1 MEENLRTNIPVP
13 LPDREAEATDNC
25 ESESTRTESIDSGIT
40 VGSSGDFL
48 SHNADASES
57 TGWTDEKHSLYLNH
71 LETSFVKQLH
81 RSAGLC
87 GWHSRTKIWGPFSSY
102 GTRPRT
108 HNSADQY
115 TVLQDGCWQ
124 KVNFGENGP
133 LLDQRSD
140 SYTGL
145 DNQWIHHFTSSSK
158 QRIGAP
164 PSLHESILARDA
176 YWRSGSSR
184 NSQEPGYDQYHDV
197 SVDST
202 TGRSGQLYVP
212 RSSAFYCLFP
222 ILIGVNIYSL
232 QAFDLC
238 LVDQILHAFSR
249 LLSSII
255 HHFLPLFHPLS
266 DGICS
271 LGFMTFGN
279 GCWLRILTLDVHVIM
294 MMPPT
299 EHL

>member
-202 TGRSGQLYVP
+202 TEVSDQNFVDNDGESSNRPSSEKRLKRATAGASSSDQVVP
-212 RSSAFYCLFP
+212 HRKFQKINASS
-222 ILIGVNIYSL
+222 VN
-232 QAFDLC
+232 
-238 LVDQILHAFSR
+238 HALTEKDAQE
-249 LLSSII
+249 LLSDEPESFACQKDDL
-255 HHFLPLFHPLS
+255 HYY
-266 DGICS
+266 
-271 LGFMTFGN
+271 
-279 GCWLRILTLDVHVIM
+279 LRGS
-294 MMPPT
+294 
-299 EHL
+299 